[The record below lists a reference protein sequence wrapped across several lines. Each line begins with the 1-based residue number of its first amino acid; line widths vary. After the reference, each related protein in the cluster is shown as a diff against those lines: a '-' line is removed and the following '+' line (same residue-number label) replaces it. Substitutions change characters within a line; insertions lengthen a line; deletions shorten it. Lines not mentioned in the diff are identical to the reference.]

1 MQYLPSADLVVVMRE
16 GAIAEIGTYP
26 ELSARGVDFS
36 TVVKKV
42 EEDMTGTVV
51 LTPIKD
57 AVPSTDPPSG
67 DDISNLQTQSPS
79 ESKKKDTY
87 IAPDHAIKVS
97 AVADIGSE
105 EDATLPLI
113 KGVSMSNMTQGR
125 STERI
130 GGMSESDR
138 ISLLRTLTLK
148 ERDGKVTKVRGTR
161 LCSGVYGWG
170 GAVQSIYEFGTT

>member
-42 EEDMTGTVV
+42 EEDMTGMVV
-51 LTPIKD
+51 LTPVKD
-57 AVPSTDPPSG
+57 AAPCTDPSSG
-67 DDISNLQTQSPS
+67 HELSLQAQPPS
-79 ESKKKDTY
+79 ESTKKDSS
-87 IAPDHAIKVS
+87 IVSDHAIKVS

-113 KGVSMSNMTQGR
+113 KGVSLSNMTQGR

-161 LCSGVYGWG
+161 LCSGVWVGLCS
-170 GAVQSIYEFGTT
+170 AVKK

>member
-1 MQYLPSADLVVVMRE
+1 MRE

-42 EEDMTGTVV
+42 EEDMTGLVV
-51 LTPIKD
+51 LTPVKD
-57 AVPSTDPPSG
+57 AIPSGDPPSS
-67 DDISNLQTQSPS
+67 DEIIPQAQPPS
-79 ESKKKDTY
+79 ESIKKDSSIVSDY
-87 IAPDHAIKVS
+87 AVKVS
-97 AVADIGSE
+97 AVADMGSE
-105 EDATLPLI
+105 EDAALPLI
-113 KGVSMSNMTQGR
+113 KGVSLSNMTQGR

-148 ERDGKVTKVRGTR
+148 ERDGKVTKVSGTG
-161 LCSGVYGWG
+161 LCIEGYGRNC
-170 GAVQSIYEFGTT
+170 VVNSRKELRIM